1 MTAPNTP
8 PNPAVEAGSFKC
20 PDSGERKLEGLSS
33 GGTTIRLSVNDS
45 PVVTV
50 TAASGAGTY
59 TGCIFSDS
67 NGNHQCNST
76 TISTP
81 GAGKLT
87 VGDSAVLL
95 SSDTV
100 LAVNPVIAGSGKA
113 TVNAGQ
119 AKLTAT

>member
-1 MTAPNTP
+1 MTAPNSP
-8 PNPAVEAGSFKC
+8 PNPVVEAGSFEC
-20 PDSGERKLEGLSS
+20 RDQGIRKLEGLSS

-50 TAASGAGTY
+50 KAAPGTGTY
-59 TGCIFSDS
+59 TGCAFSDS

-81 GAGKLT
+81 GASKLT

-95 SSDTV
+95 SSDSVSTV
-100 LAVNPVIAGSGKA
+100 NLVAAGSGKA
-113 TVNAGQ
+113 TVQAGQ
-119 AKLTAT
+119 TKLTAT